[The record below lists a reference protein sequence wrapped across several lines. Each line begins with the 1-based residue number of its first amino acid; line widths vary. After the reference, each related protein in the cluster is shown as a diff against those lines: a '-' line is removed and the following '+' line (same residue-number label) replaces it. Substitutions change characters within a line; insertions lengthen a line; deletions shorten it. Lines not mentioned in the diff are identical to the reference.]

1 MLYIDWIAYSVYTYV
16 GIFQNAKEKKKVE
29 QKFNLGQ
36 SDKTLR
42 GVKI

>member
-1 MLYIDWIAYSVYTYV
+1 LDSIFGLYICGDFS
-16 GIFQNAKEKKKVE
+16 KCKRKKKVE